1 MVLLLPSEESGSS
14 GRGRSA
20 VGVVTD
26 SILSQRSWI
35 EGRGLEL
42 VAVGTVVTR
51 TRTSAGTGFEGGRS
65 APVAEDG
72 WMAVVSWDKC
82 CGDVSFQ
89 TSTHERQAGAPRRA
103 CVSPK
108 SMSRSECAIEISFRT

>member
-26 SILSQRSWI
+26 SILSQRSWV

-65 APVAEDG
+65 ACRGGWLDG
-72 WMAVVSWDKC
+72 CRELGQVL
-82 CGDVSFQ
+82 
-89 TSTHERQAGAPRRA
+89 R
-103 CVSPK
+103 
-108 SMSRSECAIEISFRT
+108 